1 MNRFSDMLAIMAGDK
16 KTLEKY
22 VPKEPKV
29 RTLNKE
35 GKFII
40 KSNFGG
46 YDAGGDELSTK
57 ENAVIYTN
65 YDIAKE
71 RANEIGGKVIKL

>member
-1 MNRFSDMLAIMAGDK
+1 MSKFSDMLAIMAGDK

-22 VPKEPKV
+22 IPKEPK
-29 RTLNKE
+29 TPNKE

-71 RANEIGGKVIKL
+71 RANEIGGKVVKI

>member
-1 MNRFSDMLAIMAGDK
+1 MSKFSDMLAIMAGDK

-22 VPKEPKV
+22 VPKEPKE
-29 RTLNKE
+29 RILNKE
-35 GKFII
+35 GMFIV

-46 YDAGGDELSTK
+46 YDAGGNELSTK

-65 YDIAKE
+65 YDIAKQ
-71 RANEIGGKVIKL
+71 RANEIGGKVVKI

>member
-1 MNRFSDMLAIMAGDK
+1 MSKFSDMLAIMAGDK

-22 VPKEPKV
+22 IPKEPKV

-46 YDAGGDELSTK
+46 YDAGGNELSTK
-57 ENAVIYTN
+57 DNAVIYTN
-65 YDIAKE
+65 YDEAKA
-71 RANEIGGKVIKL
+71 RANKIGGKVIRL